1 MIKVNV
7 LVSNKS
13 WKKLLGNPEV
23 YLKRKINLLNKKN
36 VFLKK
41 KINFSL
47 LLSNNSE
54 IKKINK
60 KFRKKNKITDIL
72 SFPFYE
78 KKELKKLL
86 KKNHEFYLGDIIL
99 NLDKIIDK
107 SNNKEKIKDN
117 LDKLWIHGLSHL
129 LGYRHRLNK
138 DYIKMKKIEKKFYNS
153 VN

>member
-36 VFLKK
+36 VFFKK

-60 KFRKKNKITDIL
+60 KFRKKI
-72 SFPFYE
+72 
-78 KKELKKLL
+78 
-86 KKNHEFYLGDIIL
+86 
-99 NLDKIIDK
+99 
-107 SNNKEKIKDN
+107 
-117 LDKLWIHGLSHL
+117 
-129 LGYRHRLNK
+129 R
-138 DYIKMKKIEKKFYNS
+138 
-153 VN
+153 